1 LSISGGSTY
10 WRGASSVQIL
20 GVPFPSTKLRK
31 ALGADN
37 VNVMRLVLKE
47 SLVLSLIG
55 VGIGLA
61 AAFGLTRLI
70 SSQLYGVT
78 ATDPVTFSIV
88 SVGLVGIALLASYVP
103 ARRAVRTDPMEALR
117 AE

>member
-1 LSISGGSTY
+1 
-10 WRGASSVQIL
+10 
-20 GVPFPSTKLRK
+20 
-31 ALGADN
+31 
-37 VNVMRLVLKE
+37 MRLVLKE

-88 SVGLVGIALLASYVP
+88 SVGLVAIALLATYVP
-103 ARRAVRTDPMEALR
+103 ARTATRVDPVVAMRSE
-117 AE
+117 